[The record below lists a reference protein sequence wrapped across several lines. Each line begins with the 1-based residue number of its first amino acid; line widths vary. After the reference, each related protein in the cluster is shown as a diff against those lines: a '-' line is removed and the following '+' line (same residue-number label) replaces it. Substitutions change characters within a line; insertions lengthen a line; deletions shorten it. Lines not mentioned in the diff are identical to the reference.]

1 MIRKTFNYSNF
12 LIATL
17 LLSLLSSNSLF
28 AQRGNIKNVE
38 NTVKQGGDS
47 LINILTIIGRV
58 AYISIGVFLVV
69 RLIFILVGS
78 DRGEDKVMKIGGL
91 AVVLVLG
98 AILVMMAEGV
108 FS

>member
-1 MIRKTFNYSNF
+1 MNKAFNYSKF

-17 LLSLLSSNSLF
+17 LLSANDIF

-58 AYISIGVFLVV
+58 AYVSIGVFLVV
-69 RLIFILVGS
+69 RLIFILVGN

-91 AVVLVLG
+91 AVVLILG
-98 AILVMMAEGV
+98 AIVVMMAEGV

>member
-1 MIRKTFNYSNF
+1 MIRRTFNYSKF

-17 LLSLLSSNSLF
+17 LLSANNIF
-28 AQRGNIKNVE
+28 AQSQSRSLKNVE

-47 LINILTIIGRV
+47 LINILVIIGRV
-58 AYISIGVFLVV
+58 AYLSIGTFLVV
-69 RLIFILVGS
+69 RLIFILTSS

-91 AVVLVLG
+91 AVVLILG
-98 AILVMMAEGV
+98 AIVVMIAEGV

>member
-1 MIRKTFNYSNF
+1 MIRRTFNYSKF

-17 LLSLLSSNSLF
+17 LLSANNIF
-28 AQRGNIKNVE
+28 AQPKLKNVE

-47 LINILTIIGRV
+47 LINILVIIGRV
-58 AYISIGVFLVV
+58 AYVSIGVFLVV
-69 RLIFILVGS
+69 RLIFILTGN

-91 AVVLVLG
+91 AVVLILG
-98 AILVMMAEGV
+98 AIVVMIAEGV

>member
-1 MIRKTFNYSNF
+1 MIRRTFNYSKF

-17 LLSLLSSNSLF
+17 LLSANNIF
-28 AQRGNIKNVE
+28 AQTRSLKNVE
-38 NTVKQGGDS
+38 NTVKQGGDT

-58 AYISIGVFLVV
+58 DHISIGVFLVI
-69 RLIFILVGS
+69 RLIFILTGN

-98 AILVMMAEGV
+98 AIVVMIAEGV

>member
-1 MIRKTFNYSNF
+1 MNKAFNYSKF

-17 LLSLLSSNSLF
+17 LLSANDIF

-58 AYISIGVFLVV
+58 AYVSIGVFLVV
-69 RLIFILVGS
+69 RLIFILVGN

-108 FS
+108 FN